1 MKPVVITKYH
11 EKVIWKTFAVITA
24 ITIAL
29 FLYGKYVPK
38 AIEGKQSASCE
49 GAINTLAALEKNP
62 VEAGASNSK
71 IEDARQLA
79 ETECAKLN

>member
-11 EKVIWKTFAVITA
+11 EKVIWKTFAIIAA

-29 FLYGKYVPK
+29 FLYGRYVPT
-38 AIEGKQSASCE
+38 ATPGKQSSSCE
-49 GAINTLAALEKNP
+49 GAMNTLADLEKNP
-62 VEAGASNSK
+62 VEAGASISK

-79 ETECAKLN
+79 ETECAKQG